1 MGTPAFA
8 VPTLKALREAGH
20 EILAVYSQPPR
31 PAGRGHHEQKSPVHL
46 FAEELSIPVLT
57 PSSLCGEEDQRTF
70 ASFQAD
76 AAVVVAYG
84 LLLPKAI
91 LEGTRFGCFN
101 VHASLLPRWRGA
113 APIQRAIQAGDEK
126 TGITI
131 MKMDEGL
138 DTGPMLWREEVPVTS
153 DTTAEGLHDTL
164 SLLGAKS
171 IVPALEGYLTGA
183 LVPQTQPQE
192 GVTYARKLEKEER
205 NLDWTQDARIIERTI
220 RAFTPWPGVSFSI
233 EGKQIKVLKATLV
246 EATGRPGE
254 TLDAR
259 LTIACGKDALRLL
272 QVQPSGKKSMAASDF
287 LNGYPVPKGT
297 LLS

>member
-8 VPTLKALREAGH
+8 VPTLKALRDAGH

-46 FAEELSIPVLT
+46 FAEGLGLPVLT
-57 PSSLCGEEDQRTF
+57 PSSLRGEEAQKTF

-84 LLLPKAI
+84 LLLPKSV
-91 LEGTRFGCFN
+91 LEGTRLGCFN

-113 APIQRAIQAGDEK
+113 GPIQRAIQAGDEK

-138 DTGPMLWREEVPVTS
+138 DTGPMLWRDEVPIS
-153 DTTAEGLHDTL
+153 PEETAETLHDTL
-164 SLLGAKS
+164 SLLGAKA
-171 IVPALEGYLTGA
+171 IVPALEGYVTGTI
-183 LVPQTQPQE
+183 VPQAQPEE
-192 GVTYARKLEKEER
+192 GVLYARKLEKEER
-205 NLDWTQDARIIERTI
+205 NPDWTQDARLIERTI
-220 RAFTPWPGVSFSI
+220 RGFTPWPGVSFSI
-233 EGKQIKVLKATLV
+233 GGKPLKILKAKV
-246 EATGRPGE
+246 VPATGRPGE
-254 TLDAR
+254 VLDDL
-259 LTIACGKDALRLL
+259 LTVACGKDALRLL
-272 QVQPSGKKSMAASDF
+272 QVQPSGKKPMPASDF
-287 LNGYPVPKGT
+287 LNGHAVPKGT